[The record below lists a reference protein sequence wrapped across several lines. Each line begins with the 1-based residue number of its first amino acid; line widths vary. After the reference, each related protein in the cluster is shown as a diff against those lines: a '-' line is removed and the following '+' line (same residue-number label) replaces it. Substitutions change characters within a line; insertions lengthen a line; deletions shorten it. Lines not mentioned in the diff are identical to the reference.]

1 MLHSKSHTIYV
12 FLCFKTMVEVQFNI
26 KLKAIQIDE
35 RFEFKRLTSLLV
47 KDDIL
52 HRITYL
58 YTSKQNGVV

>member
-1 MLHSKSHTIYV
+1 
-12 FLCFKTMVEVQFNI
+12 MVEVQFNI

-58 YTSKQNGVV
+58 YTSKKNGVV